1 MLDPYL
7 LEIANGIHLNFS
19 LQIRELGNDRA
30 PEEVFEFMLGAPL
43 ARHAE
48 GLGRR
53 TRVAPKRS
61 GAPGPTMDCTIVFPS
76 PSHLGG
82 VKVQDLPMNSPQS
95 VLLFAGPFDD
105 TA

>member
-1 MLDPYL
+1 MIGPQR
-7 LEIANGIHLNFS
+7 S
-19 LQIRELGNDRA
+19 LRVYAGTPQ
-30 PEEVFEFMLGAPL
+30 

-53 TRVAPKRS
+53 TRVAPKSS
-61 GAPGPTMDCTIVFPS
+61 GAPGPTMDCAIVFPS

-105 TA
+105 TASRVTEAWSSQPCVDSI